1 MELVTKSPRTIAVA
15 TLSWIALI
23 FPLVPAS
30 ADGAANAYYAGPTG
44 TGSACTQ
51 MNPCT
56 IPTAVSS
63 AADGD
68 EVIVLQGS
76 YSVGS
81 TTVNITGGIEVHGQ
95 DGASK
100 PMISGV
106 GAGGG
111 LDGLFQVSDPNAE
124 LRQLDIESSGHQG
137 IVVNTGK
144 VEEVFAHASGGNGFA
159 CQQLGPGSIR
169 DSVCWG
175 SGSSE
180 SGLGAHSNGATFNST
195 LRNVTTIGTNAGIDF
210 SPSGT
215 SDLITVDAKNV
226 IADGGDAADVV
237 ADSCAST
244 GSAHVTIDLAYSN
257 FDTSYLGCDA
267 TVTVPFFNGNQPAAP
282 LFVNP
287 GNGDFREAPS
297 SPTVDAG
304 ISDPSDGLTDIDGN
318 PRLQGAAPDIGAY
331 ELSPRLANPFDV
343 TSPKTRFGGE
353 PNKKT
358 RRRRTKFTFFSN
370 ETGSTFIC
378 KLDHNSFKPCA
389 SPKRFRVG
397 VGRHRFAVKSVDP
410 AGNIDTTPAVY
421 RWRVVASRVL

>member
-1 MELVTKSPRTIAVA
+1 
-15 TLSWIALI
+15 LI
-23 FPLVPAS
+23 FTLVVAS
-30 ADGAANAYYAGPTG
+30 ADGAANAYYAGPAG

-68 EVIVLQGS
+68 EVIVLPGS
-76 YSVGS
+76 YSLGS
-81 TTVNITGGIEVHGQ
+81 TTVNVTGGIEVHGQ

-100 PMISGV
+100 PMIIGV

-124 LRQLDIESSGHQG
+124 LRQLDIESSGQQG

-180 SGLGAHSNGATFNST
+180 SGIGAHSNGATFNST
-195 LRNVTTIGTNAGIDF
+195 LRNVTAIGTNAGIDF

-215 SDLITVDAKNV
+215 SDMITVDAKNV

-237 ADSCAST
+237 ADSCASS
-244 GSAHVTIDLAYSN
+244 GSAHVTIEFAHSN
-257 FDTSYLGCDA
+257 FDTSFLSCDA
-267 TVTVPFFNGNQPAAP
+267 TVSTPSESGNQSALPEFA
-282 LFVNP
+282 NRE
-287 GNGDFREAPS
+287 GGDFREAPG
-297 SPTVDAG
+297 SPTIDAG
-304 ISDPSDGLTDIDGN
+304 VADPSNGITDIDGN
-318 PRLQGAAPDIGAY
+318 PRFQGAAPDIGAY
-331 ELSPRLANPFDV
+331 ETFPPSPIPIDRI
-343 TSPKTRFGGE
+343 SPNTGIGRE
-353 PNKKT
+353 PHKKT
-358 RRRRTKFTFFSN
+358 ESRHAKFTFFST
-370 ETGSTFIC
+370 ESGSTFIC
-378 KLDHNSFKPCA
+378 RLDHRSSFKPCT
-389 SPKRFRVG
+389 SPQRIRVG

-421 RWRVVASRVL
+421 RWRVVASRAS